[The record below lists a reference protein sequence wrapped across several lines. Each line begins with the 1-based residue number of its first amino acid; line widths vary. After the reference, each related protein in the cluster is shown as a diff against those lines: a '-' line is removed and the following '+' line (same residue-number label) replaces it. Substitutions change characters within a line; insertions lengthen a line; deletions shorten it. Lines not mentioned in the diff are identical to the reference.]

1 MQQDASV
8 TSPFDSSLR
17 RRIISLKVDRAELTK
32 RRVNVSRQVNGAKN
46 VKNGIGYLQPRS
58 AGYLRMIKD
67 QVSGLAILVLSVLG
81 IILYAWFVYDWP
93 LITLQITA
101 FLTVALILAIAAW
114 IGYTM
119 ATTPLLTPLEPTLTS
134 AAPTPTSITSDT
146 EK

>member
-1 MQQDASV
+1 
-8 TSPFDSSLR
+8 
-17 RRIISLKVDRAELTK
+17 
-32 RRVNVSRQVNGAKN
+32 
-46 VKNGIGYLQPRS
+46 
-58 AGYLRMIKD
+58 MIKD

-81 IILYAWFVYDWP
+81 IILYARFVYDWP